1 MSLLSALPRPSH
13 PPPASR
19 WRWVYAIVLAAM
31 VVIAS
36 GQTHVAA
43 PPGILGFDKLAHFSV
58 FGLLATLI
66 ARCPGVSRFR
76 YSILIVSF
84 FGISDE
90 FRQSF
95 TPGRS
100 VEFAD
105 WMADTAG
112 AVTAVV
118 LYAFWPAYRRLLE
131 TPLRLPGRRRAPAPT
146 VVSTANAAADT
157 ASAT

>member
-1 MSLLSALPRPSH
+1 MPIASSAPS
-13 PPPASR
+13 PVSR
-19 WRWVYAIVLAAM
+19 LRWLYPLALAAT

-36 GQTHVAA
+36 SRSQVAA
-43 PPGILGFDKLAHFSV
+43 PTISYFDKIAHFSV
-58 FGLLATLI
+58 FGLLGSLI
-66 ARCPGVSRFR
+66 ARCPGVRRFR
-76 YSILIVSF
+76 YAIVIVSL

-105 WMADTAG
+105 WMADTLGAAT
-112 AVTAVV
+112 AVT
-118 LYAFWPAYRRLLE
+118 LYAFWPWYRRLLE
-131 TPLRLPGRRRAPAPT
+131 YSLRLRPKSDKAATARPADPT
-146 VVSTANAAADT
+146 PAEQA